1 MSKICS
7 VSWLAV
13 VASLSVL
20 TGSLWLTDVN
30 AQTSGG
36 FNYSVDTPSAKAVSQ
51 ARDAVRAGQ
60 WDRLPGLANQAQGDV
75 LAVYAD
81 FWIAQRAVQQARSV
95 QQVPVADAFLQR
107 YSGTYMADRL
117 RADWVLAA
125 AESGDFKT
133 IQAMGDFTWY
143 NNQVRC
149 AKLEARHMTGKRA
162 TAQEAVQDFAPGK
175 TCWSMMAQLVA
186 DGVVTRSELVPLLLD
201 AIEANHTQTAAQFAG
216 YIFSGPALQNYRGM
230 MANPSKWVRAYAGNA
245 RADNA
250 LIAAIGLA
258 RMARDDA
265 SSTLQY
271 VDKTWESRLPPEMLA
286 WVRAQIALRDALN
299 LNTQRADSLY
309 RQAGNIALSTSNY
322 EWRVRA
328 ALRAPRVDWKWVE
341 TTIDWMPADLQAD
354 SAWRY
359 WKARAL
365 ADQGQQGAADE
376 IYRQI
381 AQSFEFYGQLA
392 AEELGRTIVV
402 PVPPP
407 PVTPQELKQA
417 RDNPHLQQAVA
428 LFRQGW
434 RPEAV
439 PQWNFALRGM
449 TDRQLFAAAELARE
463 QQIYDRV
470 VNTSDRTQANFDFS
484 QRFIAPFEGKVS
496 AQANAINVDPAWV
509 YGLIRQESRFI
520 MDARSVAGAS
530 GLMQL
535 MPATAR
541 YVAKRIGMTNFHPS
555 RVNDFDVN
563 TELGTHYLRMVL
575 EDLDGSL
582 VLASAGYNAG
592 PGRPARWRASLTR
605 PVEGAIFAET
615 IPFNETRDYVKKVL
629 SNATYYAAIFSG
641 QPQSLKERLGQIQPK
656 GR

>member
-1 MSKICS
+1 M
-7 VSWLAV
+7 A
-13 VASLSVL
+13 
-20 TGSLWLTDVN
+20 GSLWFASVN
-30 AQTSGG
+30 AQAAGG
-36 FNYSVDTPSAKAVSQ
+36 FNYSADTPTARAVAQAK
-51 ARDAVRAGQ
+51 DAVRAGQ
-60 WDRLPGLANQAQGDV
+60 WDRLPSLAQQSQGDV

-81 FWIAQRAVQQARSV
+81 FWVAQRAVQQSRSV
-95 QQVPVADAFLQR
+95 QQVPAAEAFLQR
-107 YSGTYMADRL
+107 YAGTYMADRL

-125 AESGDFKT
+125 AEAGDFRT
-133 IQAMGDFTWY
+133 VQALGEFTWF

-162 TAQEAVQDFAPGK
+162 TARETVQDFAPGK
-175 TCWSMMAQLVA
+175 ACWSLMAQMVA
-186 DGVVTRSELVPLLLD
+186 DGVVTRRELVPMLLD
-201 AIEANHTQTAAQFAG
+201 AVEANLPQVAGQFASHVL
-216 YIFSGPALQNYRGM
+216 SGPALQSYRAM
-230 MANPSKWVRAYAGNA
+230 MADPGKWVRAYAGNA
-245 RADNA
+245 SGDNA
-250 LIAAIGLA
+250 IIVAIGLA

-265 SSTLQY
+265 TNTLQY
-271 VDKTWESRLPPEMLA
+271 VSKSWENRLSPEMLA

-299 LNTQRADSLY
+299 LDTQRADSLY
-309 RQAGNIALSTSNY
+309 RQAGNIGLSTFNY

-328 ALRAPRVDWKWVE
+328 ALRAPRVDWKWVQ
-341 TTIDWMPADLQAD
+341 TAIDWMPAELQAD

-365 ADQGQQGAADE
+365 AAQGQQSAANE
-376 IYRQI
+376 IYGQI
-381 AQSFEFYGQLA
+381 AHGFEFYGQLA

-402 PVPPP
+402 PAPPP
-407 PVTPQELKQA
+407 PVTPQELQQA
-417 RDNPHLQQAVA
+417 RDNPHLQQSVA

-439 PQWNFALRGM
+439 PQWNFAIRGM
-449 TDRQLFAAAELARE
+449 TDRQLLAAAELARE
-463 QQIYDRV
+463 QHIYDRV
-470 VNTSDRTQANFDFS
+470 VNTSDRTQADFDFS
-484 QRFIAPFEGKVS
+484 QRFIAPFEGRVS
-496 AQANAINVDPAWV
+496 AQANSINVDPAWV

-535 MPATAR
+535 MPATAK
-541 YVAKRIGMTNFHPS
+541 YVAKRIGMTDFHPS

-563 TELGTHYLRMVL
+563 MELGTHYLRIVL
-575 EDLDGSL
+575 EDLDGSQ

-592 PGRPARWRASLTR
+592 PGRPGRWRQSLTR

-641 QPQSLKERLGQIQPK
+641 QPQSLKDRLGHIQPR

>member
-7 VSWLAV
+7 VSWRVV
-13 VASLSVL
+13 VAGLSVM
-20 TGSLWLTDVN
+20 TGSFWFAHVN
-30 AQTSGG
+30 AQTPGG
-36 FNYSVDTPSAKAVSQ
+36 FNYLVDTPSARAVAQ
-51 ARDAVRAGQ
+51 AKDAVRAGQ
-60 WDRLPGLANQAQGDV
+60 WDRLPALAQQSQGDV

-81 FWIAQRAVQQARSV
+81 FWVAQRAVQQARSV
-95 QQVPVADAFLQR
+95 QQVPLAEAFLQR
-107 YSGTYMADRL
+107 YAGTYMADRL

-125 AESGDFKT
+125 AEAGDFKT
-133 IQAMGDFTWY
+133 IQALGDFTWY

-149 AKLEARHMTGKRA
+149 AKLEARHMTGQRA
-162 TAQEAVQDFAPGK
+162 TAQQVVKDFAPGK
-175 TCWSMMAQLVA
+175 ACWSMMAQMVA
-186 DGVVTRSELVPLLLD
+186 DNVVTRRELLPLLLD
-201 AIEANHTQTAAQFAG
+201 AIEANQTQVATQFAG
-216 YIFSGPALQNYRGM
+216 YVFSGPALQSYRSM
-230 MANPSKWVRAYAGNA
+230 MADPAKWVRSYTGNA
-245 RADNA
+245 TGDNA

-265 SSTLQY
+265 SNTLQY
-271 VDKTWESRLPPEMLA
+271 LGKSWEARLPPELLA
-286 WVRAQIALRDALN
+286 WVRVQIALRDALN
-299 LNTQRADSLY
+299 LNTQRADGLY
-309 RQAGNIALSTSNY
+309 RQAGNIPLSTFNH

-328 ALRAPRVDWKWVE
+328 ALRAPRVDWKWVQ
-341 TTIDWMPADLQAD
+341 TAIDWMPADQQAD

-365 ADQGQQGAADE
+365 AGQGQQNAANE
-376 IYRQI
+376 IYSQI
-381 AQSFEFYGQLA
+381 APGFEFYGQLA

-402 PVPPP
+402 PAPPP
-407 PVTPQELKQA
+407 PVTPEELQQA

-439 PQWNFALRGM
+439 PQWNFALRDM
-449 TDRQLFAAAELARE
+449 TDRQLLAAAELARE
-463 QQIYDRV
+463 QHIYDRV

-496 AQANAINVDPAWV
+496 AQANSINVDPAWV

-541 YVAKRIGMTNFHPS
+541 YVAKRIGMTDFHPS

-575 EDLDGSL
+575 EDLDGSQ

-592 PGRPARWRASLTR
+592 PGRPGRWRSSLTR

-641 QPQSLKERLGQIQPK
+641 QPQSLKERLGQVQPK